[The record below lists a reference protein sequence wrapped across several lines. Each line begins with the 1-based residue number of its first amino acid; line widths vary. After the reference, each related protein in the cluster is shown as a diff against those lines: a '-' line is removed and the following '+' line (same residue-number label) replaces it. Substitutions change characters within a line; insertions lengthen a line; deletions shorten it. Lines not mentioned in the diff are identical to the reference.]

1 MANAKKTDEIKKE
14 EKQEATRV
22 KVTLPIL
29 RDGDNSP
36 DYVTDPTTGVGYLI
50 QRGEEVEVPV
60 AVANNLKCS
69 EAAILDLIRAERRM
83 QKSEE

>member
-1 MANAKKTDEIKKE
+1 MANAKKTEETKKE
-14 EKQEATRV
+14 EKQEAKRV

-29 RDGDNSP
+29 RDGDNSAV
-36 DYVTDPTTGVGYLI
+36 YVTDPTTGTAYLI

-69 EAAILDLIRAERRM
+69 ESAIMDMIKAERRM
-83 QKSEE
+83 KKTEE